1 MKYVFSVFALIFA
14 VFLYTSSS
22 FNKTAIAF
30 DGNTYEDAFEQLDLF
45 ADVLARVNN
54 DYVVDINNS
63 KLIGEAINGMLQSLD
78 PHSSYIDPKE
88 YKNLQISTSGEYSG
102 LGMEVTSDE
111 GFVKVISPIDG
122 TPAKKAGIKSGD
134 YIIEIND
141 ESIIG
146 LPLSEAVDL
155 MRGKPGQSV
164 KITIAR
170 NNDEK
175 IELNLKREIIKRQ
188 IVSYSIKE
196 GLAYV
201 RISQFN
207 ENAYRELSVAIS
219 SLKKE
224 MSSEIPG
231 LILDL
236 RGNPGGLLD
245 QSIKVSSAFLDG
257 GEVVSTKG
265 RKESDNRNYNA
276 DIGELLKG
284 VPLVILI
291 DEGSASASEIVAGA
305 IQDRK
310 RGLIVGMKS
319 FGKGSVQTIV
329 PLKGGKDGAI
339 KLTTQRYYTPSGESI
354 QGRGITPN
362 ILIDYLPEGSKKA
375 NARKEAD
382 LPNTLP
388 IETEKTQKE
397 IDSII
402 PVDYPPNGFKI
413 ESDYQL
419 KRSIEI
425 LKSDTYLNKLNS
437 SS

>member
-1 MKYVFSVFALIFA
+1 MKYIFSVFALIFA

-397 IDSII
+397 TDSII

-419 KRSIEI
+419 KRSMEI

>member
-354 QGRGITPN
+354 QGRGITPD

-397 IDSII
+397 TDSIM

-419 KRSIEI
+419 KRSMEI
-425 LKSDTYLNKLNS
+425 LKSGTYLNKLNS

>member
-22 FNKTAIAF
+22 FNKTAIEF
-30 DGNTYEDAFEQLDLF
+30 VGNTYEDAFEQLDLF

-170 NNDEK
+170 NNNEK

-397 IDSII
+397 TDSIM

-419 KRSIEI
+419 KRSMEI

>member
-1 MKYVFSVFALIFA
+1 
-14 VFLYTSSS
+14 
-22 FNKTAIAF
+22 
-30 DGNTYEDAFEQLDLF
+30 
-45 ADVLARVNN
+45 
-54 DYVVDINNS
+54 
-63 KLIGEAINGMLQSLD
+63 LIGEAINGMLQSLD

-397 IDSII
+397 TDSII

-419 KRSIEI
+419 KRSMEI

>member
-397 IDSII
+397 TDSIM

-419 KRSIEI
+419 KRSMEI
-425 LKSDTYLNKLNS
+425 LKSGTYLNKLNS

>member
-1 MKYVFSVFALIFA
+1 MKYLFSVFALIFA

-397 IDSII
+397 TDSII

-419 KRSIEI
+419 KRSMEI

>member
-397 IDSII
+397 IDSIM

-419 KRSIEI
+419 KRSMEI
-425 LKSDTYLNKLNS
+425 LKSGTYLNKLNS

>member
-276 DIGELLKG
+276 DIGELLIG

-375 NARKEAD
+375 NARKEAY

-397 IDSII
+397 TDSII

-419 KRSIEI
+419 KRSMEI

>member
-1 MKYVFSVFALIFA
+1 MKYVFSLFALIFA

-63 KLIGEAINGMLQSLD
+63 ELIGEAINGMLQSLD

-170 NNDEK
+170 NNNEK

-265 RKESDNRNYNA
+265 RNESDNRNYNA
-276 DIGELLKG
+276 DIGELL
-284 VPLVILI
+284 
-291 DEGSASASEIVAGA
+291 E
-305 IQDRK
+305 RC
-310 RGLIVGMKS
+310 
-319 FGKGSVQTIV
+319 
-329 PLKGGKDGAI
+329 
-339 KLTTQRYYTPSGESI
+339 SI
-354 QGRGITPN
+354 SYF
-362 ILIDYLPEGSKKA
+362 D
-375 NARKEAD
+375 
-382 LPNTLP
+382 
-388 IETEKTQKE
+388 
-397 IDSII
+397 
-402 PVDYPPNGFKI
+402 
-413 ESDYQL
+413 
-419 KRSIEI
+419 
-425 LKSDTYLNKLNS
+425 
-437 SS
+437 

>member
-1 MKYVFSVFALIFA
+1 MKYVFSLFALIFA

-63 KLIGEAINGMLQSLD
+63 ELIGEAINGMLQSLD
-78 PHSSYIDPKE
+78 PHSTYINPKE
-88 YKNLQISTSGEYSG
+88 YKNLQISTTGEYSG
-102 LGMEVTSDE
+102 LGMEVTADE

-122 TPAKKAGIKSGD
+122 SPAKKAGIKSGD

-141 ESIIG
+141 ESIFG

-175 IELNLKREIIKRQ
+175 IELNLIREIIKRQ

-219 SLKKE
+219 SLEKE

-265 RKESDNRNYNA
+265 RNESENRNYNA
-276 DIGELLKG
+276 DIGELLVG

-305 IQDRK
+305 LKDNK
-310 RGLIVGMKS
+310 RAILLGENTY
-319 FGKGSVQTIV
+319 GKGSVQSIIHLKNNGAIRLTISKYYL
-329 PLKGGKDGAI
+329 PSGKSISEVGITPDIEIAEGDDEFRINTEKDNQLNFAI
-339 KLTTQRYYTPSGESI
+339 KL
-354 QGRGITPN
+354 
-362 ILIDYLPEGSKKA
+362 L
-375 NARKEAD
+375 
-382 LPNTLP
+382 
-388 IETEKTQKE
+388 
-397 IDSII
+397 
-402 PVDYPPNGFKI
+402 NG
-413 ESDYQL
+413 
-419 KRSIEI
+419 
-425 LKSDTYLNKLNS
+425 
-437 SS
+437 

>member
-397 IDSII
+397 TDSII

-419 KRSIEI
+419 KRSMEI
-425 LKSDTYLNKLNS
+425 LKSGTYLNKLNS

>member
-122 TPAKKAGIKSGD
+122 TPAKKAGIKSGY

-362 ILIDYLPEGSKKA
+362 ILIDYLPEGKKKA

-397 IDSII
+397 TDSII

-419 KRSIEI
+419 KRSMEI

>member
-1 MKYVFSVFALIFA
+1 MKYVFSVFALLFA

-397 IDSII
+397 TDSII

-419 KRSIEI
+419 KRSMEI

>member
-196 GLAYV
+196 GLADV

-397 IDSII
+397 TDSII

-419 KRSIEI
+419 KRSMEI

>member
-170 NNDEK
+170 NNNEK

-397 IDSII
+397 TDSII

-419 KRSIEI
+419 KRSMEI